1 MNYDEWVSPFADHT
15 RARIDEFATRYRLYS
30 SLGLPQGPML
40 RAHCS
45 VNDYMF
51 PRAEPDRLYATGLM
65 MVYFFV
71 FDHIYDTDTS
81 PSSWLLRVRQRL
93 ARNVART
100 IEGSAPGSV
109 LGSAPGPAPG
119 PAPDPDHFELA
130 IADIM
135 AMFQSE
141 DEAWLAGFSAR
152 LLRYIDATL
161 LGKDTAQKRPQTSIE
176 EYLEIR
182 QHDSGGLW
190 SAYLIEYAHRQYLT
204 PEQRADPRVV
214 RASQLCMWVCSL
226 INDLFSYAKEKATED
241 APFNAI
247 YFAMSVRGLGELDAA
262 HFICEQA
269 NRYLAQF
276 EALVASPVF
285 CQSEAIVSYT
295 QGLREFV
302 SGVWYWHQKSGLYT
316 HPQSL
321 FAELRGRAI
330 SEPERRQA
338 SGA

>member
-1 MNYDEWVSPFADHT
+1 MVPTLKLGRLAVNYDEWVSPFADHT

-30 SLGLPQGPML
+30 SLSLPQGPML
-40 RAHCS
+40 RAHSS

-81 PSSWLLRVRQRL
+81 PSSWLLRVRERL
-93 ARNVART
+93 AGNIART
-100 IEGSAPGSV
+100 IEDPAR
-109 LGSAPGPAPG
+109 GPAHE
-119 PAPDPDHFELA
+119 PDHFEAA
-130 IADIM
+130 IAEIM

-161 LGKDTAQKRPQTSIE
+161 LGKDTARQRPQTSIE

-226 INDLFSYAKEKATED
+226 LNDLFSYAKERATED

-269 NRYLAQF
+269 NQYLAQF
-276 EALVASPVF
+276 EALVASAVF
-285 CQSEAIVSYT
+285 SENEAIASYT
-295 QGLREFV
+295 QGLREFI
-302 SGVWYWHQKSGLYT
+302 SGVWYWHQKSGLYI

-330 SEPERRQA
+330 SEPERRV